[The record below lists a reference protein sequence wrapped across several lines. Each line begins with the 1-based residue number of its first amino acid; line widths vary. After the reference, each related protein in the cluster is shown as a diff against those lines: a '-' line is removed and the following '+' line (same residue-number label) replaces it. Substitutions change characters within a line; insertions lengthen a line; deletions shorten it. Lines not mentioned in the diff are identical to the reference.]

1 MEQFRPVVADSAV
14 LAALNTGSL
23 RESMFTSVLGGC
35 RLRDNGRRALIE
47 AYERRVGQ
55 EITHPTYGYRL
66 TWRRAMEVQA
76 RMLLG
81 LFDGT
86 QENYRAMRVR

>member
-23 RESMFTSVLGGC
+23 RESMFTSLLGGC
-35 RLRDNGRRALIE
+35 RLPDNGRRALIE

-66 TWRRAMEVQA
+66 TWRRAIEVQA
-76 RMLLG
+76 RMMLG